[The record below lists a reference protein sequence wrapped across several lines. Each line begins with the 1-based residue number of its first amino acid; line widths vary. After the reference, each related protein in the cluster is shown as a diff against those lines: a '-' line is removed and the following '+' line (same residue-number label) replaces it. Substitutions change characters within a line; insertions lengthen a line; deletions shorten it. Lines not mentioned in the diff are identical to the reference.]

1 MQYRGWNPD
10 KAVEDY
16 FVRINDH
23 EKHYQPVEETTWP
36 FIRIINVSVF
46 LHVFTN
52 SRLPNAQVGEKIM
65 VNVRVGPYSRFA
77 VSLSS
82 LLSSENSRL
91 STSQSLA
98 ISVLYS

>member
-36 FIRIINVSVF
+36 FIRIINVSC
-46 LHVFTN
+46 
-52 SRLPNAQVGEKIM
+52 
-65 VNVRVGPYSRFA
+65 
-77 VSLSS
+77 
-82 LLSSENSRL
+82 
-91 STSQSLA
+91 STDFHRRILTDRSGGREDHG
-98 ISVLYS
+98 

>member
-36 FIRIINVSVF
+36 FIRIINVSLF
-46 LHVFTN
+46 ACFH
-52 SRLPNAQVGEKIM
+52 RLMLTERTGRRK
-65 VNVRVGPYSRFA
+65 GHG
-77 VSLSS
+77 
-82 LLSSENSRL
+82 
-91 STSQSLA
+91 
-98 ISVLYS
+98 